1 MFYQSDPRLAPI
13 NELEPKWI
21 RGCCGIYR
29 LARFPVAGRPDLV
42 RWSLLSRNRNKEIE
56 GVSSHDTAL
65 RPYEL
70 ASEGLDTNQGV
81 LV

>member
-13 NELEPKWI
+13 NELEP
-21 RGCCGIYR
+21 
-29 LARFPVAGRPDLV
+29 
-42 RWSLLSRNRNKEIE
+42 IE

>member
-1 MFYQSDPRLAPI
+1 MQV
-13 NELEPKWI
+13 EEWI

-29 LARFPVAGRPDLV
+29 LARFPLAGRPDLV